1 MSRHSSPDGVGG
13 TKRTPFCEC
22 HPPHNSTWRSRR
34 VLGVDEGTQREEA
47 QRRLDEAKAA
57 FVRVKGADDV
67 AARALDAATRALQ
80 QVRVRLSLGPG

>member
-1 MSRHSSPDGVGG
+1 M
-13 TKRTPFCEC
+13 
-22 HPPHNSTWRSRR
+22 
-34 VLGVDEGTQREEA
+34 GVDEGTQREEA